1 MKKILLITVGTI
13 VLAIAPVPVR
23 ADDTGNMPGMNMGGM
38 GQNNGSMP
46 NTNSNNSAVTSYAT
60 KGVVEKITP
69 DRRTATIDTDKIPGY
84 MDKMTMDYPVL
95 NTNELKGI
103 SPGDIIRFKLVV
115 STNAD
120 WIDGVHRIGHSNSEM
135 TNNMPMQMNMSHD
148 MHELGTG
155 DLLPDGAL
163 TAEDGR
169 EIHFSDFRGMVLAF
183 TFFYTRCPLPNYCP
197 LMNRNFADARDA
209 LLSMPDAP
217 TNWEFLSISF
227 DPDNDT
233 SQVLAT
239 YGGFYRH
246 GNSSH
251 WLFASAPKRTLSVLA
266 PALDLMVIHQGSAIT
281 HNLRTVVLDPK
292 GHIYHQFDGNQWTPS
307 QLANVIM
314 QAARGNVKTL

>member
-1 MKKILLITVGTI
+1 MKKIVLITAGTAI
-13 VLAIAPVPVR
+13 LAMASLVR
-23 ADDTGNMPGMNMGGM
+23 AGDMGNMPGMKTGGM
-38 GQNNGSMP
+38 GQNNGSMQ
-46 NTNSNNSAVTSYAT
+46 NTNSDDSALKFYPT
-60 KGVVEKITP
+60 KGVVEKITS

-95 NTNELKGI
+95 DTNELKGI

-115 STNAD
+115 STNTD
-120 WIDGVHRIGHSNSEM
+120 WIEGVHRLGHSNSEM
-135 TNNMPMQMNMSHD
+135 TNSTPMQMNMSHD
-148 MHELGTG
+148 VTELDTG

-169 EIHFSDFRGMVLAF
+169 KIHFSDFRGAALAF

-197 LMNRNFADARDA
+197 LMNRNFADARDL

-251 WLFASAPKRTLSVLA
+251 WLFASASKKTLAILA
-266 PALDLMVIHQGSAIT
+266 PALDLMVIHQSSAIS
-281 HNLRTVVLDPK
+281 HNLRTVVLDAK
-292 GHIYHQFDGNQWTPS
+292 GRIYHQFDGNQWTPN
-307 QLANVIM
+307 QLANVMM
-314 QAARGNVKTL
+314 QAARL